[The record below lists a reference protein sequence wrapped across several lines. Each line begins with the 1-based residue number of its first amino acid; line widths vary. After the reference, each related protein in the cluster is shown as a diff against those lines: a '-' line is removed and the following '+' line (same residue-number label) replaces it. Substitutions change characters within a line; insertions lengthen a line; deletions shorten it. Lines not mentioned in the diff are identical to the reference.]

1 MPSLQRNSLIA
12 TAAIFCCRFTGLLRE
27 ITYTALF
34 GATGALDAFL
44 TAFRVPN
51 MLRDMFAEGALSQS
65 FTSVMS
71 KEEQTNGSDAAW
83 KLAHRIVSQLTSL
96 MLVIVAA
103 GVLLAGICLL
113 FLRRERRWRSTGD
126 WRVEKMG
133 CKRRA

>member
-1 MPSLQRNSLIA
+1 MASMQKKSLIA

-27 ITYTALF
+27 IVYTSLF

-71 KEEQTNGSDAAW
+71 K
-83 KLAHRIVSQLTSL
+83 V
-96 MLVIVAA
+96 
-103 GVLLAGICLL
+103 
-113 FLRRERRWRSTGD
+113 
-126 WRVEKMG
+126 
-133 CKRRA
+133 

>member
-1 MPSLQRNSLIA
+1 MASLHKKSLIA

-27 ITYTALF
+27 LVYTALF

-71 KEEQTNGSDAAW
+71 KVVKQEGEAAAW
-83 KLAHRIVSQLTSL
+83 QLANRVFSQFVSF
-96 MLVIVAA
+96 MVCVVAA
-103 GVLLAGICLL
+103 GVLLSGFFMQQLYP
-113 FLRRERRWRSTGD
+113 ERAQVQLQVPEG
-126 WRVEKMG
+126 VPAAE
-133 CKRRA
+133 A

>member
-1 MPSLQRNSLIA
+1 MAADNNLHKKSLIA

-27 ITYTALF
+27 IVYTSLF

-71 KEEQTNGSDAAW
+71 KQEEQEGREAAW
-83 KLAHRIVSQLTSL
+83 ALAHRIFSQLVSL
-96 MLVIVAA
+96 MLCIVAL
-103 GVLLAGICLL
+103 GVLSAGL
-113 FLRRERRWRSTGD
+113 FMQALYPERDRKS
-126 WRVEKMG
+126 VV
-133 CKRRA
+133 

>member
-1 MPSLQRNSLIA
+1 MASLQQKSLIA

-65 FTSVMS
+65 FTSMMS
-71 KEEQTNGSDAAW
+71 KEEQTNGPDAAW
-83 KLAHRIVSQLTSL
+83 NLAHRVVSQ
-96 MLVIVAA
+96 VAYWQGSA
-103 GVLLAGICLL
+103 CKPCIRNERCC
-113 FLRRERRWRSTGD
+113 RRS
-126 WRVEKMG
+126 
-133 CKRRA
+133 